1 MEPEIRWKLQ
11 TMSAK
16 DTVTPITQDE
26 RQQRLSAL
34 QKSLPTFEL
43 DAVIIT
49 PGASMRYFF
58 GLTWRETE
66 RLVCAVVS
74 AQHVVFVCPKFE
86 DTALL
91 AALTSTFASNYSST
105 YDYAWWEEHEDPRRV
120 VSTVL
125 ADSNCQ
131 NVGIDPS
138 CSYGQAFALGNATSA
153 KLSSAGPILQSLRAQ
168 KSATELALM
177 QAAKSLTLDVHVAI
191 FEWIKPGM
199 RMSEVIAEIDRLH
212 RAGGADNGSFFC
224 AVQFGEGTSHPH
236 GVPGDPVL
244 HKGELILIDTGCTI
258 DGYHSD
264 ITRTYALDKQDDR
277 VEALWDLEK
286 EAQAAAFDAAQIG
299 RPCGDVDAAARAVL
313 EKHGLGPDYQL
324 PGLPHRTGHGIGLE
338 IHEGP
343 YLVRGDDTPLAMGM
357 CFSNE
362 PMIVVPGQYGIRLE
376 DHFYMTDTGAQWF
389 TEPQNSLYQPL

>member
-1 MEPEIRWKLQ
+1 MAAR
-11 TMSAK
+11 
-16 DTVTPITQDE
+16 DTVSPITHDE

-34 QKSLPTFEL
+34 QNSLAAFEL
-43 DAVIIT
+43 DAVMIT

-91 AALTSTFASNYSST
+91 AALSTT
-105 YDYAWWEEHEDPRRV
+105 HDYAWWEEHEDPRHV

-125 ADSNCQ
+125 SHGHCQ
-131 NVGIDPS
+131 KVGIDPS
-138 CSYGQAFALGNATSA
+138 CSYGQAFALGKVTSA
-153 KLSSAGPILQSLRAQ
+153 TLTSAGPILQSLRAQ

-199 RMSEVIAEIDRLH
+199 RMSEVKAEIDRLH

-244 HKGELILIDTGCTI
+244 QKGELILIDTGCTI

-286 EAQAAAFDAAQIG
+286 EAQAAAFDAAQID

-343 YLVRGDDTPLAMGM
+343 YLVRGDDTPLATGM

-389 TEPQNSLYQPL
+389 TKPQNSLYQPL

>member
-1 MEPEIRWKLQ
+1 
-11 TMSAK
+11 MSAK
-16 DTVTPITQDE
+16 DTITPISQGE
-26 RQQRLSAL
+26 RQERLNAL
-34 QKSLPTFEL
+34 QKSLPAFEL
-43 DAVIIT
+43 DAVMIS

-66 RLVCAVVS
+66 RLVCALVS
-74 AQHVVFVCPKFE
+74 AQRVVFVCPKFE

-91 AALTSTFASNYSST
+91 AALSST
-105 YDYAWWEEHEDPRRV
+105 CASTWVSTCDYAWWEEHEDPRYV

-153 KLSSAGPILQSLRAQ
+153 KLSSAGPILQSMRAQ

-177 QAAKSLTLDVHVAI
+177 QAAKSLTLDVHVAT

-244 HKGELILIDTGCTI
+244 QKGELILIDTGCTI

-264 ITRTYALDKQDDR
+264 ITRTYALDKQDNH

-313 EKHGLGPDYQL
+313 EKHGLGPDYRL

-343 YLVRGDDTPLAMGM
+343 YLVRGDDTPLASGM

>member
-1 MEPEIRWKLQ
+1 
-11 TMSAK
+11 MSTR
-16 DTVTPITQDE
+16 DIVSPITHEE

-34 QKSLPTFEL
+34 QDNLPAFEL
-43 DAVIIT
+43 DAVMIT

-74 AQHVVFVCPKFE
+74 AQQVVFICPKFE

-91 AALTSTFASNYSST
+91 AALTKPH
-105 YDYAWWEEHEDPRRV
+105 DCAWWEEHEDPRNV
-120 VSTVL
+120 VTTVL
-125 ADSNCQ
+125 AENDCHR
-131 NVGIDPS
+131 VGVDPS
-138 CSYGQAFALGNATSA
+138 CSYGQVFALGNLTSA
-153 KLSSAGPILQSLRAQ
+153 TLTSAGPIIQSLRAQ
-168 KSATELALM
+168 KSASELALM
-177 QAAKSLTLDVHVAI
+177 QAAKSLTLDVHIAI

-199 RMSEVIAEIDRLH
+199 HMSDVIAEIDRLH
-212 RAGGADNGSFFC
+212 RLGGADNGNFFC

-244 HKGELILIDTGCTI
+244 EKGELVLIDTGCTI

-299 RPCGDVDAAARAVL
+299 TPCGDVDAAARAVL
-313 EKHGLGPDYQL
+313 AAHGLGPDYHL

-343 YLVRGDDTPLAMGM
+343 YLVRGDETPLATGM

-362 PMIVVPGQYGIRLE
+362 PMIVVPGHYGIRLE

-389 TEPQNSLYQPL
+389 TEPQKSLYQPL

>member
-1 MEPEIRWKLQ
+1 
-11 TMSAK
+11 MSAR
-16 DTVTPITQDE
+16 DTVTPITHDE
-26 RQQRLSAL
+26 RQKRLNAL
-34 QKSLPTFEL
+34 QHSLPAFEL
-43 DAVIIT
+43 DAVMIT
-49 PGASMRYFF
+49 PGASMRYLF

-74 AQHVVFVCPKFE
+74 TKRVVFVCPKFE

-91 AALTSTFASNYSST
+91 AALPTPHDF
-105 YDYAWWEEHEDPRRV
+105 AWWEEHEDPRSV
-120 VSTVL
+120 VTTVL
-125 ADSNCQ
+125 SENNCQ
-131 NVGIDPS
+131 RVGIDPS
-138 CSYGQAFALGNATSA
+138 CSYGQVFALGNLTAAT
-153 KLSSAGPILQSLRAQ
+153 LTSAGPVLQSLRSQ
-168 KSATELALM
+168 KSASEIALM
-177 QAAKSLTLDVHVAI
+177 QAAKTLTLDVHVAI

-236 GVPGDPVL
+236 GVPGDPTL
-244 HKGELILIDTGCTI
+244 AKHELILIDTGCTI

-264 ITRTYALDKQDDR
+264 ITRTYALDKQSQN
-277 VEALWDLEK
+277 VETLWQLEK

-299 RPCGDVDAAARAVL
+299 RPCGDVDAAARSVL
-313 EKHGLGPDYQL
+313 EAHGLGPDYQL

-343 YLVRGDDTPLAMGM
+343 YLVRGDDTPLAAGM

-362 PMIVVPGQYGIRLE
+362 PMIVVPDHFGIRLE
-376 DHFYMTDTGAQWF
+376 DHFYMTDTGAKWF
-389 TEPQNSLYQPL
+389 TEPQKSLYQPL

>member
-1 MEPEIRWKLQ
+1 
-11 TMSAK
+11 MSAR
-16 DTVTPITQDE
+16 DTVSPITHEE

-34 QKSLPTFEL
+34 QNSLPAFEL
-43 DAVIIT
+43 DAVMIT

-66 RLVCAVVS
+66 RLVCALVS
-74 AQHVVFVCPKFE
+74 AQRVVFVCPKFE

-91 AALTSTFASNYSST
+91 AALSSTCAST
-105 YDYAWWEEHEDPRRV
+105 YDYAWWEEHEDPRHV
-120 VSTVL
+120 VSAVL
-125 ADSNCQ
+125 SDSHCQ
-131 NVGIDPS
+131 SVGIDPS
-138 CSYGQAFALGNATSA
+138 CSYGQAFALGNVTSA
-153 KLSSAGPILQSLRAQ
+153 TLCSAGSILQSLRAQ

-191 FEWIKPGM
+191 FDWIKPGM
-199 RMSEVIAEIDRLH
+199 RMSEVKAEIDRLH
-212 RAGGADNGSFFC
+212 RVGGADNGSFFC

-236 GVPGDPVL
+236 GVPGDPEL
-244 HKGELILIDTGCTI
+244 KKGELILIDTGCTI

-264 ITRTYALDKQDDR
+264 IPRTYALDKQGDR

-313 EKHGLGPDYQL
+313 EKHGLGPEYQL

-343 YLVRGDDTPLAMGM
+343 YLVRGDDTPLATGM

-389 TEPQNSLYQPL
+389 TEPQKSLYQPL

>member
-1 MEPEIRWKLQ
+1 MAAR
-11 TMSAK
+11 
-16 DTVTPITQDE
+16 DTVSPITHDE

-34 QKSLPTFEL
+34 QNSLAAFEL
-43 DAVIIT
+43 DAVMIT

-91 AALTSTFASNYSST
+91 AALSTT
-105 YDYAWWEEHEDPRRV
+105 HDYAWWEEHEDPRHV

-125 ADSNCQ
+125 ADGHCQ
-131 NVGIDPS
+131 KVGIDPS
-138 CSYGQAFALGNATSA
+138 CSYGQAFALGKVTSA
-153 KLSSAGPILQSLRAQ
+153 TLTSAGPILQSLRAQ

-199 RMSEVIAEIDRLH
+199 RMSEVKAEIDRLH

-244 HKGELILIDTGCTI
+244 QKGELILIDTGCTI

-286 EAQAAAFDAAQIG
+286 EAQAAAFDAAQID

-343 YLVRGDDTPLAMGM
+343 YLVRGDDTPLATGM